1 MSEKRVAVFIDW
13 ANTFRRV
20 VIDVVRMRQFLEE
33 KVGLFNVAYAY
44 MVDFSGLQKETD
56 PQEARRSP
64 TGFHKW
70 LRKEGFTLRERPVK
84 VIKRGEG
91 KADYHKANWDIGI
104 AIDVLLAAQS
114 GRFDE
119 IVLFAGDSDF
129 EDLIL
134 KIQEPPYFMK
144 VTVISPGQRTAWE
157 IRRCADRF
165 LDLDEFLPTFSK
177 PYEKRSRRE
186 VVEETAGTIPAGTG
200 EETPTQPSVDAGPE
214 EAEHEQGIVEQ
225 LQHEQGIPEF

>member
-1 MSEKRVAVFIDW
+1 MSEKRIAVFIDW
-13 ANTFRRV
+13 ANIFRRV
-20 VIDVVRMRQFLEE
+20 TIDVTQMRLFLEE
-33 KVGLFNVAYAY
+33 KVGPFRAAFAY
-44 MVDFSGLQKETD
+44 MVDFTGLQKEID

-64 TGFHKW
+64 TNFHKW
-70 LRKEGFTLRERPVK
+70 LRKEGFTLCERPVK

-186 VVEETAGTIPAGTG
+186 IVEGAATSPAVNSN
-200 EETPTQPSVDAGPE
+200 EETPESRP
-214 EAEHEQGIVEQ
+214 AEPDLNEVRCEQEIVED
-225 LQHEQGIPEF
+225 LIHEQGIPEF